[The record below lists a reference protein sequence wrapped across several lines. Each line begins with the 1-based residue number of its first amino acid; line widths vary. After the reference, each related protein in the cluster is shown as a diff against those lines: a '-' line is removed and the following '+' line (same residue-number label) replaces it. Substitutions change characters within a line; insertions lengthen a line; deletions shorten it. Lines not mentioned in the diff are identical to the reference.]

1 MNQKTKIDELILED
15 IKAHPGTSQN
25 QVSVRLMEHY
35 RSETYIRTCIKRL
48 ITKGIIQQEKE
59 GNSLK
64 LFLHNLSI

>member
-1 MNQKTKIDELILED
+1 MNQKTKIDELIFED

-48 ITKGIIQQEKE
+48 IIKGIIKQKQE
-59 GNSLK
+59 GNAL
-64 LFLHNLSI
+64 NLTLVTND